1 MRSPSAFSSAV
12 NVWRISQDMFP
23 ARSMR
28 RPDVRL
34 KVPRAPGDPIS
45 GRDSRRH
52 WETAHSGR
60 SLRLQKT
67 RSQQRL
73 YRRKDVELLLKIRHL
88 LYEERFTIEGARAQL
103 RELGH
108 DEGPPPPVPPPDI
121 DVEML
126 KKLKQGLVELARMVE
141 D

>member
-1 MRSPSAFSSAV
+1 VATRRRTPEPADASGIPDKPYFKIGEVARLCAV
-12 NVWRISQDMFP
+12 KPYVLRY
-23 ARSMR
+23 
-28 RPDVRL
+28 
-34 KVPRAPGDPIS
+34 
-45 GRDSRRH
+45 
-52 WETAHSGR
+52 WETEFR

-67 RSQQRL
+67 RSLQRL

-88 LYEERFTIEGARAQL
+88 LYEERFTIEGARARL

-108 DEGPPPPVPPPDI
+108 DEGLPPPVPPPDVDI
-121 DVEML
+121 EML

>member
-1 MRSPSAFSSAV
+1 MPAEASGIPDKPYFKIGEAARLCAV
-12 NVWRISQDMFP
+12 KPYVLRY
-23 ARSMR
+23 
-28 RPDVRL
+28 
-34 KVPRAPGDPIS
+34 
-45 GRDSRRH
+45 
-52 WETAHSGR
+52 WETEFR

-73 YRRKDVELLLKIRHL
+73 YRRKDLELLLKIRHL
-88 LYEERFTIEGARAQL
+88 LYTERFTIEGARARL

-108 DEGPPPPVPPPDI
+108 DEGAPAPLPPPEVDLE
-121 DVEML
+121 VL

>member
-1 MRSPSAFSSAV
+1 MP
-12 NVWRISQDMFP
+12 
-23 ARSMR
+23 
-28 RPDVRL
+28 
-34 KVPRAPGDPIS
+34 
-45 GRDSRRH
+45 SRRRH
-52 WETAHSGR
+52 LEPADPSVIPDKPYFKIGEAARLCAVKPYVLRYWETEFK

-67 RSQQRL
+67 ASKQRL

-88 LYEERFTIEGARAQL
+88 LYDERFTIEGARARL

-108 DEGPPPPVPPPDI
+108 DEGAATPVPPPAV

-126 KKLKQGLVELARMVE
+126 KKLKQGLVELSRMVE

>member
-1 MRSPSAFSSAV
+1 VATRQRKIAPADASGIPDKPYFKIGEAARLCAV
-12 NVWRISQDMFP
+12 KPYVLRY
-23 ARSMR
+23 
-28 RPDVRL
+28 
-34 KVPRAPGDPIS
+34 
-45 GRDSRRH
+45 
-52 WETAHSGR
+52 WETEFR

-88 LYEERFTIEGARAQL
+88 LYAERFTIEGARARL

-108 DEGPPPPVPPPDI
+108 DEAVPAPLPPPEINLEV
-121 DVEML
+121 L

>member
-1 MRSPSAFSSAV
+1 
-12 NVWRISQDMFP
+12 
-23 ARSMR
+23 
-28 RPDVRL
+28 
-34 KVPRAPGDPIS
+34 VP
-45 GRDSRRH
+45 SRRRSLEPADPGIIPEKPYFKIGEVARLCAVKPYVLRY
-52 WETAHSGR
+52 WETEFR

-67 RSQQRL
+67 TSKQRL
-73 YRRKDVELLLKIRHL
+73 YKRKDVELLLKIRHL
-88 LYEERFTIEGARAQL
+88 LYDERFTIEGARARL

-108 DEGPPPPVPPPDI
+108 DEGTAPPVPPPAV